1 MLQTLRLHHNRL
13 AGSIPPEIRCLRR
26 LQGLELQHNSLSG
39 EIPPVCGGDLPQ
51 LQVLQLGSNRLV
63 GLIPPSLG
71 ELVGLEELWLDHN
84 SLSGPIPAELFP
96 IDGAGAG
103 ADGVADGA
111 EGGMRADGKKSS
123 GMQELQWLVL
133 SNNALTGKIP
143 DGLCRCPKLRQVYLQ
158 HNKLVGALPLGKSGG
173 ATYTKSGGA
182 TYTKSDDATYTKSDD
197 ATYIKSDDA
206 TYSKSGD
213 ATYIKSDRSDSSGN
227 NGEDAAARA
236 AAREEQGLGYG
247 QLKVL
252 CLQENLFDT
261 EQLSAQAARLRPR
274 LGGMGDELTVVW

>member
-1 MLQTLRLHHNRL
+1 M
-13 AGSIPPEIRCLRR
+13 A
-26 LQGLELQHNSLSG
+26 
-39 EIPPVCGGDLPQ
+39 
-51 LQVLQLGSNRLV
+51 
-63 GLIPPSLG
+63 
-71 ELVGLEELWLDHN
+71 
-84 SLSGPIPAELFP
+84 
-96 IDGAGAG
+96 
-103 ADGVADGA
+103 
-111 EGGMRADGKKSS
+111 KKSS

-173 ATYTKSGGA
+173 ATYTKSGDA

-197 ATYIKSDDA
+197 ATYSKSDDATYSKSGDATYIKSGDA

>member
-111 EGGMRADGKKSS
+111 EGGMRADGKKIKRD
-123 GMQELQWLVL
+123 
-133 SNNALTGKIP
+133 A
-143 DGLCRCPKLRQVYLQ
+143 
-158 HNKLVGALPLGKSGG
+158 GA
-173 ATYTKSGGA
+173 AV
-182 TYTKSDDATYTKSDD
+182 
-197 ATYIKSDDA
+197 
-206 TYSKSGD
+206 
-213 ATYIKSDRSDSSGN
+213 
-227 NGEDAAARA
+227 ARA
-236 AAREEQGLGYG
+236 Q
-247 QLKVL
+247 Q
-252 CLQENLFDT
+252 
-261 EQLSAQAARLRPR
+261 
-274 LGGMGDELTVVW
+274 